1 MVLGAYC
8 DRLGH
13 EVLIWFSSLL
23 AVDNTE
29 EGIVVTYRCACGD
42 VARMLTGARV
52 EVETTQH
59 LAA

>member
-13 EVLIWFSSLL
+13 DVLIWFSSIL
-23 AVDNTE
+23 AVDNNDD
-29 EGIVVTYRCACGD
+29 GIVVTYRCACGD
-42 VARMLTGARV
+42 LARMVTGAKV
-52 EVETTQH
+52 EMETTRH